1 MCIINIYLFIIRFNT
16 VVFVHFCITLYVNIV
31 KVQNIILIIIY
42 LDFIIIVYII
52 LVLDE
57 NMYFNYS

>member
-1 MCIINIYLFIIRFNT
+1 MCIINIYLFIILFNT

-42 LDFIIIVYII
+42 LDFIIIVYTYTCIRRKY
-52 LVLDE
+52 V
-57 NMYFNYS
+57 F